1 MKFLRILTT
10 LVFLLFTIAIFAY
23 AQSDKIQKP
32 SLQEFS
38 TPQQTTPISPKVT
51 SETIKEPKPGT
62 SSPYSLNIVSFSASS
77 TTVNYGD
84 EVTLRWTIRGNNL
97 SGLQLEITPGIGAIP
112 LSRTDYRNES
122 FTIEGSKTIKP
133 SKTEKYILRIS
144 APDPF
149 RLDVD
154 RTGHVHQ
161 RTLEASKALIITV
174 KKPKIENVKPLVDQK
189 TMKIKFLAKNTGDG
203 DLTSS
208 PIQVE
213 YNVINSLSGPSLASG
228 RFTTTNLN
236 IRAGEQVQLG
246 EITLPDR
253 GKALSED
260 SILIGVGINPIYRLP
275 LERDSDTY
283 EHKWDRKR
291 LTINND
297 LISIFGGLIT
307 GSIRLNNFDGSSGA
321 TLTHNPYKAN
331 DSYVEIMG
339 RRETF
344 SIPRFD
350 HTKGIYDYR
359 GFINN
364 VNAAFSGRDLFYV
377 EDGKIKFRI
386 SFETSGTEI
395 RGYEYTW
402 GVWHDAT
409 APDYNFT
416 KFDITVYFLP
426 GLRNGKI
433 TYTDVQV
440 VPDVRG
446 TFVGAWDAFLSE
458 RLERDIDE
466 KIKNELIKRIKSKLM
481 EESIRT
487 RIENK
492 IEELITH
499 NRLFNIY
506 RVVNVIGE
514 GGNIVIEYIEN

>member
-1 MKFLRILTT
+1 MKLLRISTT
-10 LVFLLFTIAIFAY
+10 AVFLFFTIVILAY
-23 AQSDKIQKP
+23 AQSDKIQRPP
-32 SLQEFS
+32 SQQYS

-51 SETIKEPKPGT
+51 PETKKEPKPGI
-62 SSPYSLNIVSFSASS
+62 SSPYSLNIINFSASS
-77 TTVNYGD
+77 TTINYGE
-84 EVTLRWTIRGNNL
+84 EVTLRWTISGNNL
-97 SGLQLEITPGIGAIP
+97 SGLKLEITPDIGQIP

-133 SKTEKYILRIS
+133 SKTEKYILRIL
-144 APDPF
+144 AIDPV
-149 RLDVD
+149 RLDID
-154 RTGHVHQ
+154 QAGNIHR
-161 RTLEASKALIITV
+161 RTLEAKNALIISV

-203 DLTSS
+203 DFTSS

-228 RFTTTNLN
+228 KFTTTNLN

-246 EITLPDR
+246 ETTLPDR
-253 GKALSED
+253 GKALSGD
-260 SILIGVGINPIYRLP
+260 AILIGVGINPIYRVP

-283 EHKWDRKR
+283 EHQWERKR

-297 LISIFGGLIT
+297 LISIFGGLLT
-307 GSIRLNNFDGSSGA
+307 GSIRLNNFDGSSSA

-350 HTKGIYDYR
+350 YTKGIYDYR
-359 GFINN
+359 GFIKNL
-364 VNAAFSGRDLFYV
+364 NASFSGRDLFSV
-377 EDGKIKFRI
+377 EDGKIKLRI

-416 KFDITVYFLP
+416 KFDITVYFFP

-433 TYTDVQV
+433 TYKDVQV

-446 TFVGAWDAFLSE
+446 TFVGAWDTLLSE
-458 RLERDIDE
+458 KLERDIDE

-481 EESIRT
+481 EEAIRT
-487 RIENK
+487 IIENK

-499 NRLFNIY
+499 NRFFNIY

>member
-1 MKFLRILTT
+1 MKLLKILATGMFFFT
-10 LVFLLFTIAIFAY
+10 MVLLAY

-32 SLQEFS
+32 PSQQYS
-38 TPQQTTPISPKVT
+38 TPQQTTPISPKVIP
-51 SETIKEPKPGT
+51 ETIKEPKPGT
-62 SSPYSLNIVSFSASS
+62 SSPYSLNIASFSASS
-77 TTVNYGD
+77 TTINYGD

-112 LSRTDYRNES
+112 LARTNYRNEA

-174 KKPKIENVKPLVDQK
+174 KKPKIENIKPLVDQK
-189 TMKIKFLAKNTGDG
+189 TMKIKFLAKNSGDG
-203 DLTSS
+203 DFISS
-208 PIQVE
+208 QIQVE

-253 GKALSED
+253 RKALSGD
-260 SILIGVGINPIYRLP
+260 SIIIGVNINPVYKAS
-275 LERDSDTY
+275 LERDSHTY
-283 EHKWDRKR
+283 EHQWERKR

-297 LISIFGGLIT
+297 LISIFGGLLT

-350 HTKGIYDYR
+350 YSKGGVYDYR

-364 VNAAFSGRDLFYV
+364 VNASFSGRDLFSV

-416 KFDITVYFLP
+416 KFDIAVYFLP

-440 VPDVRG
+440 VPDARG

-466 KIKNELIKRIKSKLM
+466 KIKNELIRRIKSKLL
-481 EESIRT
+481 EEAIRT

-492 IEELITH
+492 IEELITN